1 MNTNGRFRPCE
12 TKWYFVRNEDK
23 KIVIHNSSNRPLK
36 KDGKEIGDVL
46 NISTSKSNKKDER
59 LKVREQTLYKK
70 KNNNNN
76 NNNNNPQPKLRL

>member
-36 KDGKEIGDVL
+36 KEIGDVL
-46 NISTSKSNKKDER
+46 NICTSKSDKKDER
-59 LKVREQTLYKK
+59 LKVREQMLYI
-70 KNNNNN
+70 
-76 NNNNNPQPKLRL
+76 

>member
-36 KDGKEIGDVL
+36 KDGRDWGRSEYFYFKKWQERRKVEG
-46 NISTSKSNKKDER
+46 KSGNALYIRIKIKNK
-59 LKVREQTLYKK
+59 Y
-70 KNNNNN
+70 
-76 NNNNNPQPKLRL
+76 